1 MAFSPNPLSLSV
13 PDPAFESWLRDSG
26 YLDLVDHRT
35 SAAAAASAPASS
47 SSSSSAAAA
56 TSSASDDVV
65 SSITGGFFA
74 SLLSR
79 LVTVSS
85 LLTIN
90 PFSKLSADDFS
101 GDTPQWTTGF
111 FGACD
116 SYSFPSS
123 SQQARMRVHENIKRF
138 ARNYATLFI
147 VFFAC
152 ALYQM
157 PLALVGLLASLAL
170 WELFKYCSDRWKFD
184 RHPSARKLVIGIGQC
199 ATAVLLTF
207 LNVQMALFSALAVSY
222 SVMLLHAGFRKLTP
236 SKKPSRGR

>member
-26 YLDLVDHRT
+26 YLELLDHRT
-35 SAAAAASAPASS
+35 SAAAAAASS
-47 SSSSSAAAA
+47 SASVSSSAAA
-56 TSSASDDVV
+56 TSAASDDVV

-101 GDTPQWTTGF
+101 GDTTPWTTGF
-111 FGACD
+111 IGNCD

-157 PLALVGLLASLAL
+157 PLALVGLLGSLAL
-170 WELFKYCSDRWKFD
+170 WELFKYCSDKWKFD
-184 RHPSARKLVIGIGQC
+184 RHPSMRKLSIGIGQC

-207 LNVQMALFSALAVSY
+207 LNVQMALFSALAISY
-222 SVMLLHAGFRKLTP
+222 SVMILHAGFRKLTP
-236 SKKPSRGR
+236 SKKPTRGR

>member
-1 MAFSPNPLSLSV
+1 MSFSPNPLSLSV

-26 YLDLVDHRT
+26 YLELLDHRT
-35 SAAAAASAPASS
+35 SVSAAASSVSASS
-47 SSSSSAAAA
+47 SSSGAAP
-56 TSSASDDVV
+56 SSASDDVV
-65 SSITGGFFA
+65 SSITNGLFA
-74 SLLSR
+74 SLLSQI
-79 LVTVSS
+79 VTLSS

-101 GDTPQWTTGF
+101 GDTPPWTTGF
-111 FGACD
+111 FGTCE
-116 SYSFPSS
+116 SYSLPSS
-123 SQQARMRVHENIKRF
+123 SQQAKMRAHENIKRF

-157 PLALVGLLASLAL
+157 PLALVGLLASLAI
-170 WELFKYCSDRWKFD
+170 WELFKYCSDRWRFD
-184 RHPSARKLVIGIGQC
+184 RNPSARKLLIGIGQC

-207 LNVQMALFSALAVSY
+207 LNVQMALFSAVAISY
-222 SVMLLHAGFRKLTP
+222 SVMILHAGFRKLTP

>member
-26 YLDLVDHRT
+26 YLELLDHRT
-35 SAAAAASAPASS
+35 SAAAAAASS
-47 SSSSSAAAA
+47 SASVSSSAAA
-56 TSSASDDVV
+56 TSAASDDVV

-101 GDTPQWTTGF
+101 GDTPPWTTGF
-111 FGACD
+111 FGNCD

-184 RHPSARKLVIGIGQC
+184 RHPSMRKFSIGIGQC
-199 ATAVLLTF
+199 GEFSIILF
-207 LNVQMALFSALAVSY
+207 LFVAY
-222 SVMLLHAGFRKLTP
+222 
-236 SKKPSRGR
+236 

>member
-1 MAFSPNPLSLSV
+1 LAFSPNPLSLSV
-13 PDPAFESWLRDSG
+13 PDPAFESWFRDSG
-26 YLDLVDHRT
+26 YLELLDHRT
-35 SAAAAASAPASS
+35 SAAAAAASS
-47 SSSSSAAAA
+47 SAPVSTSAAA

-101 GDTPQWTTGF
+101 GDTPPWTTGF
-111 FGACD
+111 FGNCD

-184 RHPSARKLVIGIGQC
+184 RHPSMRKFSIGIGQC
-199 ATAVLLTF
+199 ETRKMRNALEP
-207 LNVQMALFSALAVSY
+207 LNQEI
-222 SVMLLHAGFRKLTP
+222 
-236 SKKPSRGR
+236 

>member
-26 YLDLVDHRT
+26 YLDLLDHRT
-35 SAAAAASAPASS
+35 SAAAAAPAPAS

-56 TSSASDDVV
+56 PSSASDDVV

-85 LLTIN
+85 LLAIN

-101 GDTPQWTTGF
+101 GDTPPWTTGF

-116 SYSFPSS
+116 SYSFPAS

-152 ALYQM
+152 ALY
-157 PLALVGLLASLAL
+157 GFLLSL
-170 WELFKYCSDRWKFD
+170 LFK
-184 RHPSARKLVIGIGQC
+184 V
-199 ATAVLLTF
+199 
-207 LNVQMALFSALAVSY
+207 
-222 SVMLLHAGFRKLTP
+222 
-236 SKKPSRGR
+236 

>member
-26 YLDLVDHRT
+26 YLDLLDHRT
-35 SAAAAASAPASS
+35 SAAAAAAAVPAS

-56 TSSASDDVV
+56 PSSASDDVV

-79 LVTVSS
+79 LLTLSS

-101 GDTPQWTTGF
+101 GDTPPWTTGF

-116 SYSFPSS
+116 SYSFPAS

-170 WELFKYCSDRWKFD
+170 WELFKYCSDRWEFD